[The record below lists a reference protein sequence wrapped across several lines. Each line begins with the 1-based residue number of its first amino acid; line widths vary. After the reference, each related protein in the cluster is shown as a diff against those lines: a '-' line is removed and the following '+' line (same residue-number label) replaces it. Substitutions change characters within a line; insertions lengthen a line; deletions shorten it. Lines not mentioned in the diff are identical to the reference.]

1 MLTCHVQTS
10 PRNENPVKIKQNLT
24 ANLHPPLRPAGSF
37 GGDARDRAESAKK
50 ERERGGER

>member
-37 GGDARDRAESAKK
+37 GGDARDRAESAKE